1 MSVQMNI
8 EEFCDTWDP
17 DNEKSGTKSKKGSSN
32 SIDEIVLEIEED
44 VNQGKPISF
53 HKYSYNEIEK
63 EINACYLDEN
73 HLFSSSLDILASYL
87 KGQKIIYMEAKYHAE
102 RKLNFLMLPAI
113 FISATA
119 SVISHVLECQERGS
133 IMLAA
138 INAFIAFLLS
148 VINYLKLDAT
158 AEAHKT
164 SAHQYDKLQS
174 NVEFKSGKVLL
185 IKNAMNGTHT
195 LTMNQTTL
203 ENEVMEAL
211 GDVEKKVAEI
221 KETNQF
227 IIPRIIRMRYPVIY
241 NTNIF
246 SIIKKIDDYKKKI
259 MTKLKNVKNEIQ
271 YIHALQKDKHS
282 KGEELSVKYKS
293 RIKVLFQEKQQHIND
308 ILLLKSGF
316 SIIDQMFRQEIKNV
330 EIIKRNLLYR
340 WGLKTPKF
348 KNEEGPEVLLNNP
361 EKMNPFIMKLIDPFG
376 YREQDQKDDEETHK
390 RTHTIRISG
399 NDEVMV

>member
-17 DNEKSGTKSKKGSSN
+17 DKEKSVTRSKKGSSN

-119 SVISHVLECQERGS
+119 SVISQVLECQERGS

-185 IKNAMNGTHT
+185 I
-195 LTMNQTTL
+195 
-203 ENEVMEAL
+203 
-211 GDVEKKVAEI
+211 
-221 KETNQF
+221 
-227 IIPRIIRMRYPVIY
+227 
-241 NTNIF
+241 
-246 SIIKKIDDYKKKI
+246 
-259 MTKLKNVKNEIQ
+259 
-271 YIHALQKDKHS
+271 
-282 KGEELSVKYKS
+282 
-293 RIKVLFQEKQQHIND
+293 
-308 ILLLKSGF
+308 
-316 SIIDQMFRQEIKNV
+316 
-330 EIIKRNLLYR
+330 
-340 WGLKTPKF
+340 
-348 KNEEGPEVLLNNP
+348 
-361 EKMNPFIMKLIDPFG
+361 
-376 YREQDQKDDEETHK
+376 
-390 RTHTIRISG
+390 
-399 NDEVMV
+399 

>member
-1 MSVQMNI
+1 MSLQMNI
-8 EEFCDTWDP
+8 EEFCETWDP
-17 DNEKSGTKSKKGSSN
+17 DKEKTTINSKKGSST
-32 SIDEIVLEIEED
+32 SIDEIVLEIEDD
-44 VNQGKPISF
+44 VSDGNSLSF
-53 HKYSYNEIEK
+53 HKYTYNEVEK

-87 KGQKIIYMEAKYHAE
+87 KGQKIIYMEAKYNAE
-102 RKLNFLMLPAI
+102 RRLNFLMLPAI

-119 SVISHVLECQERGS
+119 SVISQVLECQERGS

-174 NVEFKSGKVLL
+174 SVEFKSGKVLL

-195 LTMNQTTL
+195 LTMNKTTL

-227 IIPRIIRMRYPVIY
+227 IIPRIIRMQYPVIY

-259 MTKLKNVKNEIQ
+259 ITKLKNVKNEIQ
-271 YIHALQKDKHS
+271 YIHALQKEKHG
-282 KGEELSVKYKS
+282 KGEDLSIKYKS
-293 RIKVLFQEKQQHIND
+293 RIKALFQEKQQHIND

-340 WGLKTPKF
+340 WGIITPRSTI
-348 KNEEGPEVLLNNP
+348 LNDP

-376 YREQDQKDDEETHK
+376 YREQDQKDEQETHN
-390 RTHTIRISG
+390 RTHTIRISS